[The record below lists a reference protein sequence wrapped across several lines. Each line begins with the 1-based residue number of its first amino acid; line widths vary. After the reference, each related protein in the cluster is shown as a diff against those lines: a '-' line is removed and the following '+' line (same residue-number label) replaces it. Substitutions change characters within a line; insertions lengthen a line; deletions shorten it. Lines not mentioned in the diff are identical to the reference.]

1 ASLRRVPQPR
11 FLGARADAPTCEPA
25 RGLPAQGDARVRE
38 RPAHRLRRRDDA
50 GARRPARRSTG
61 RPRSFPRALR
71 FGTGGL
77 PGSDTVDAAAV
88 VSFRTDREDAAVNG
102 FWIVGAAINVI
113 ALAVVLAW
121 AVRTWKQ
128 TDDARRR
135 RSHESRGVEPD
146 S

>member
-1 ASLRRVPQPR
+1 M
-11 FLGARADAPTCEPA
+11 
-25 RGLPAQGDARVRE
+25 
-38 RPAHRLRRRDDA
+38 
-50 GARRPARRSTG
+50 
-61 RPRSFPRALR
+61 
-71 FGTGGL
+71 
-77 PGSDTVDAAAV
+77 
-88 VSFRTDREDAAVNG
+88 NG